1 MNDALVGRDPG
12 YAYVWEYLVRPE
24 CVTEF
29 ETAYGR
35 SGDWARLLR
44 KAAGYVR
51 TELHRDRAD
60 PGRFLTIDYWETSAD
75 WERFRV
81 ELGDEFEAL
90 DRRCEKLTDH
100 EFEIGR
106 FDPVP

>member
-1 MNDALVGRDPG
+1 MKDPEAAHHRG
-12 YAYVWEYLVRPE
+12 YAYVWEYLVHPE
-24 CVTEF
+24 HVTEF
-29 ETAYGR
+29 EAAYGR
-35 SGDWARLLR
+35 NGGWVRLFR
-44 KAAGYVR
+44 RAAGYLG

-60 PGRFLTIDYWETSAD
+60 PCRFLTIDYWETFSD

-81 ELGDEFEAL
+81 ELGDEFEAF

-100 EFEIGR
+100 ELEIGR